1 LDGFLSQNKGN
12 VEDCDEGETGSR
24 LLAAGMHHVFFLCTR
39 LEKKENV
46 LVLVLCDLLRDHM
59 VMNDSTIVDGTQRA
73 EAADD
78 VHG

>member
-1 LDGFLSQNKGN
+1 MKAKRGR
-12 VEDCDEGETGSR
+12 VYWPPECI
-24 LLAAGMHHVFFLCTR
+24 MCFFLCTR